1 MFESP
6 PLSISIIVILLI
18 VSGFFSGSETALTA
32 VSRAR
37 MHRLEKVGSRTAA
50 IVNRLVSD
58 RERLIGA
65 MLLGN
70 TFVNILISSLATEM
84 FEAKFGHQSVAVVT
98 LVMTLIV
105 LVFAEV
111 LPKTL
116 AIARTDRFAL
126 SVARVVALVVP
137 LLAPVVSAVQFLVW
151 RLLAL
156 FGVRPD
162 EDESLLPAH
171 DEIRGTVELHHQEG
185 TVEREHRDMISGVL
199 DLKDLTVADVMIHR
213 KSMIGV
219 DANMP
224 ARDIIDA
231 VLDTNHTRVPLWRN
245 EPENIVGVLHTKD
258 LVREIAH
265 RTGSIDGIDVLGL
278 AAPPWFVPET
288 TTLQEQLAAFR
299 ERRTH
304 FALVV
309 DEYGG
314 LQGLVTL
321 EDILDEIF
329 GDIPDEHEAREAPG
343 IRRQPDGT
351 FNIDGDVPV
360 REINRALDWNL
371 PEDAAT
377 TLAGL
382 VIDEARAIPEV
393 GQRFAFFGFKF
404 EILRR
409 QRNQITAIRVTPP
422 VKVAAPAHEA
432 AVRSD

>member
-1 MFESP
+1 MFTSP
-6 PLSISIIVILLI
+6 IIAIGAIAILLL
-18 VSGFFSGSETALTA
+18 VSAFFSGSETALTA

-50 IVNRLVSD
+50 IVNSLVED

-84 FEAKFGHQSVAVVT
+84 FEEKFGHRAVAIVT
-98 LVMTLIV
+98 LVMTLVI
-105 LVFAEV
+105 LIFAEV

-126 SVARVVALVVP
+126 AVARIVRLVVP
-137 LLAPVVSAVQFLVW
+137 LLAPVVSSVQFFVW
-151 RLLAL
+151 RVLAL
-156 FGVRPD
+156 FGVRED
-162 EDESLLPAH
+162 ESESLLPAH
-171 DEIRGTVELHHQEG
+171 DEIRGTVELHHKEG

-213 KSMIGV
+213 KNMIGV
-219 DANMP
+219 DANMLP
-224 ARDIIDA
+224 RELIEA

-258 LVREIAH
+258 LVREIAR
-265 RTGSIDGIDVLGL
+265 RTGPADGIDVRTL

-309 DEYGG
+309 DEYGA

-409 QRNQITAIRVTPP
+409 QRNQITAVRVTPP
-422 VKVAAPAHEA
+422 VKATPQTAEA
-432 AVRSD
+432 VVRSD

>member
-1 MFESP
+1 MSA
-6 PLSISIIVILLI
+6 SALLPI
-18 VSGFFSGSETALTA
+18 GAIAVLLLVSAFFSGSETALTA

-50 IVNRLVSD
+50 IVNSLVAD

-84 FEAKFGHQSVAVVT
+84 FEAQFGRRVVAIVT
-98 LVMTLIV
+98 LVMTLVI
-105 LVFAEV
+105 LIFAEV

-126 SVARVVALVVP
+126 AVARVVRLIVP
-137 LLAPVVSAVQFLVW
+137 LLAPIVSTVQFIVW
-151 RLLAL
+151 RVLAL
-156 FGVRPD
+156 FGVR
-162 EDESLLPAH
+162 EDETESLMPAH
-171 DEIRGTVELHHQEG
+171 DEIRGAVELHHQEG

-199 DLKDLTVADVMIHR
+199 DLRELTVADVMIHR

-219 DANMP
+219 DANAP
-224 ARDIIDA
+224 AREIIEE
-231 VLDTNHTRVPLWRN
+231 VLDSNHTRVPLWRN

-258 LVREIAH
+258 LVREMA
-265 RTGSIDGIDVLGL
+265 RRSGTVDGIDVAAL

-288 TTLQEQLAAFR
+288 TSLQEQLAAFR

-309 DEYGG
+309 DEYGA

-382 VIDEARAIPEV
+382 VIDEARAIPDA

-422 VKVAAPAHEA
+422 AKTSPATADTVARA
-432 AVRSD
+432 D

>member
-1 MFESP
+1 M
-6 PLSISIIVILLI
+6 
-18 VSGFFSGSETALTA
+18 
-32 VSRAR
+32 
-37 MHRLEKVGSRTAA
+37 
-50 IVNRLVSD
+50 
-58 RERLIGA
+58 
-65 MLLGN
+65 
-70 TFVNILISSLATEM
+70 
-84 FEAKFGHQSVAVVT
+84 
-98 LVMTLIV
+98 
-105 LVFAEV
+105 
-111 LPKTL
+111 
-116 AIARTDRFAL
+116 
-126 SVARVVALVVP
+126 
-137 LLAPVVSAVQFLVW
+137 
-151 RLLAL
+151 
-156 FGVRPD
+156 
-162 EDESLLPAH
+162 
-171 DEIRGTVELHHQEG
+171 
-185 TVEREHRDMISGVL
+185 
-199 DLKDLTVADVMIHR
+199 
-213 KSMIGV
+213 
-219 DANMP
+219 
-224 ARDIIDA
+224 
-231 VLDTNHTRVPLWRN
+231 WRN

-258 LVREIAH
+258 LVREIA
-265 RTGSIDGIDVLGL
+265 RRSGPVDGIDVLSL

-309 DEYGG
+309 DEYGA

-409 QRNQITAIRVTPP
+409 QRNQITAIRVSPP
-422 VKVAAPAHEA
+422 LRAAAPAPE